1 MKLEDVN
8 VEKLLPLFMRSDPAN
23 QAAAEVA
30 SEALQAFAQGVAKLS
45 TWDALEL
52 LSEAELDALADEL
65 RVLWYNAA
73 DTLESK
79 RALIAHSDKVYMH
92 LGTVKAVTDVISDI
106 FGPAKIEQFYEI
118 AGGQPHYFRI
128 AVENASALSAENE
141 AKLERVLALVN
152 RKSQW
157 LERVYAQTVARIP
170 LTVGLAVSVS
180 TTSRVLVDKFPAWQD
195 EVNINT
201 HVGTTSEPEKT
212 ETTTITE

>member
-65 RVLWYNAA
+65 RVLWYDASFPI
-73 DTLESK
+73 ESK
-79 RALIAHSDKVYMH
+79 RALILHSDKVYMR
-92 LGTVKAVTDVISDI
+92 LGTVKALTDVVRDI
-106 FGPAKIEQFYEI
+106 YGAAKIEQFYEI
-118 AGGQPHYFRI
+118 VGGKPHYFRV
-128 AVENASALSAENE
+128 AVEDASSLTAANE
-141 AKLERVLALVN
+141 AKLMRLINLVK

-157 LERVYAQTVARIP
+157 LEKVYAQTVAKIP
-170 LTVGLAVSVS
+170 LTIGLAVGVA
-180 TTSRVLVDKFPAWQD
+180 TCSRVTIDKIPAWQD
-195 EVNINT
+195 DMIVT
-201 HVGTTSEPEKT
+201 AFVGTTSEPEKN
-212 ETTTITE
+212 ETATITE